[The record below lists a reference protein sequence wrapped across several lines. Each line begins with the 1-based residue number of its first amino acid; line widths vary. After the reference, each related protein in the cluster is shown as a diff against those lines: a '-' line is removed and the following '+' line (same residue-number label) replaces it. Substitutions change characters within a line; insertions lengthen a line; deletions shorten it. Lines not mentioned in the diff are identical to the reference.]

1 MALLQCPE
9 CGRQISDRATACPQC
24 GLPIRYP
31 PKEEPGPPK
40 GTPPRY
46 DDDLPPR
53 RPRNKA
59 RHSNTGLIIGLSVG
73 GGVLGVGLI
82 ILIIVL
88 ATGGRQSDHDLIQG
102 KWKAGNNFKGLEF
115 TGETVW
121 QLSPNGER
129 RSPATYKL
137 DPSKNPKTIDITIGS
152 GSEKGR
158 TLLGIYALE
167 GDTLTICVNERF
179 RPTELK
185 DGPGTDLI
193 VLKREKR

>member
-9 CGRQISDRATACPQC
+9 CGRQFSDRATACPQC
-24 GLPIRYP
+24 GLPTRYLT
-31 PKEEPGPPK
+31 KGEPGTPK
-40 GTPPRY
+40 GTPPRH

-59 RHSNTGLIIGLSVG
+59 RRTNTGLIIGLSVG

-82 ILIIVL
+82 LLIILL

-102 KWKAGNNFKGLEF
+102 KWKAGNNLKGLEF
-115 TGETVW
+115 TAETVW
-121 QLSPNGER
+121 MLSPNGER
-129 RSPATYKL
+129 REPATYKL
-137 DPSKNPKTIDITIGS
+137 DPSKNPKEIDIT
-152 GSEKGR
+152 EKGK
-158 TLLGIYALE
+158 TVLGIYAID
-167 GDTLTICVNERF
+167 GDTLTICVSESF

-185 DGPGTDLI
+185 DGPGCTFF